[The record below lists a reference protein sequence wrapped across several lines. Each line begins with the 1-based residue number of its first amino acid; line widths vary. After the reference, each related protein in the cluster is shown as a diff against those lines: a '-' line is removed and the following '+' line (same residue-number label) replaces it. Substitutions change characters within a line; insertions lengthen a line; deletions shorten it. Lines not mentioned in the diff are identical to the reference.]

1 MIEVSPSYHFSA
13 KHHRLECLYSLTVYA
28 SNLESE
34 RRCDII
40 SSFLTEIIF
49 ALKKANKKIRNR
61 AYVMLVQIGHTC
73 RDVEKCG
80 TKREE

>member
-1 MIEVSPSYHFSA
+1 MIEVSPSCHFSA
-13 KHHRLECLYSLTVYA
+13 KHHRLECLYSLTVHA
-28 SNLESE
+28 SNRESE

-40 SSFLTEIIF
+40 SSFLIEIIF

-61 AYVMLVQIGHTC
+61 AYNMLVQIGHTC
-73 RDVEKCG
+73 KDVEKCG